1 MADAPA
7 ADRSQYVTPYIIVK
21 DAARAIE
28 FYTDVFGAVELSRM
42 AGPDGRVGHA
52 DLQIGEAW
60 LMLADEHPDF
70 GALSPVSIGGTPV
83 ILHLYVD
90 DADACVTR
98 AEAAGA
104 TVLRPVEDKFFGDRS
119 GMIADPF
126 GHRWMIATAKEAVS
140 FEEADRRY
148 QASLKASGS

>member
-1 MADAPA
+1 MADETT
-7 ADRSQYVTPYIIVK
+7 ADRSGYITPYIIVK
-21 DAARAIE
+21 DAARAID
-28 FYTDVFGAVELSRM
+28 FYREVFGAVELSRM
-42 AGPDGRVGHA
+42 VGPGGTVGHA

-98 AEAAGA
+98 AAAAGA
-104 TVLRPVEDKFFGDRS
+104 TVLRPVEDKFYGDRS

-126 GHRWMIATAKEAVS
+126 GHRWMIATAKENVS
-140 FEEADRRY
+140 FDEANARY
-148 QASLKASGS
+148 QASLNAGS